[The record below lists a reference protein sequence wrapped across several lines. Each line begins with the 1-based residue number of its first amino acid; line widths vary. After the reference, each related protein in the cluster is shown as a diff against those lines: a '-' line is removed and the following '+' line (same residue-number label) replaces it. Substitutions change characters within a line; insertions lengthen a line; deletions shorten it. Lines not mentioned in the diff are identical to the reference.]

1 MTETKHANKFSRNE
15 LMTVVAARALKDGE
29 RVLAGTGIPHVAAT
43 LAKYTHAPNLVIL
56 VENGYAGAQPV
67 HPFVGT
73 SDNRALYR
81 STIFTTFLDMNGM
94 VLHRGKV
101 NTGFL
106 TGMEVDMYGNLNLT
120 VMPSWESPKVRPS
133 GGGGANDMASLA
145 ERVLVI
151 MRHEKRKFPAR
162 VSYIT
167 CPGHIEG
174 PEGRKRAGLRGNG
187 PEFVFSNLAVLGFDE
202 ESKRMKL
209 ISLHPGVTLD
219 EVKVNTGFELI
230 IPNHIPTTEP
240 PSVEEQ
246 ELIRN
251 VIDTSGFYTSW
262 KEPKLAW
269 WGKGDE

>member
-1 MTETKHANKFSRNE
+1 
-15 LMTVVAARALKDGE
+15 
-29 RVLAGTGIPHVAAT
+29 
-43 LAKYTHAPNLVIL
+43 
-56 VENGYAGAQPV
+56 
-67 HPFVGT
+67 
-73 SDNRALYR
+73 
-81 STIFTTFLDMNGM
+81 
-94 VLHRGKV
+94 
-101 NTGFL
+101 
-106 TGMEVDMYGNLNLT
+106 
-120 VMPSWESPKVRPS
+120 
-133 GGGGANDMASLA
+133 MASLA